1 MLTHPEVIAL
11 VTSAASN
18 FHQIDVKTRRAKPLP
33 EHLLMSKLSR
43 QTFQG
48 ASHFTFSQ
56 QRVTPPRKQV
66 FYMLFTTPSFLV
78 AVSQ

>member
-33 EHLLMSKLSR
+33 EHLLMS
-43 QTFQG
+43 
-48 ASHFTFSQ
+48 
-56 QRVTPPRKQV
+56 
-66 FYMLFTTPSFLV
+66 
-78 AVSQ
+78 